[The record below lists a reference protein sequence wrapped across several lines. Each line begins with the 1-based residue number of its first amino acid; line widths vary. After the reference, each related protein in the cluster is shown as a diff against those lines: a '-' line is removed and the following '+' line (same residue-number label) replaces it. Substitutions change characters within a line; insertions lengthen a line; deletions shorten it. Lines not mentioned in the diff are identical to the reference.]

1 VIPSRLRPELSDLAL
16 VPVRL
21 EEIPGQERPMATPR
35 PSVTKRQR
43 EQVKREKQRIKAE
56 KRAQR
61 KQGGQPEE
69 SEFEYQ
75 NHDEM
80 VNR

>member
-1 VIPSRLRPELSDLAL
+1 MIPSRLRPELYDLAL

-21 EEIPGQERPMATPR
+21 EEISGQERPMATPR

>member
-1 VIPSRLRPELSDLAL
+1 
-16 VPVRL
+16 
-21 EEIPGQERPMATPR
+21 MATPR

-61 KQGGQPEE
+61 KQGTGEPEE

>member
-1 VIPSRLRPELSDLAL
+1 
-16 VPVRL
+16 
-21 EEIPGQERPMATPR
+21 MATPR

>member
-1 VIPSRLRPELSDLAL
+1 MS
-16 VPVRL
+16 
-21 EEIPGQERPMATPR
+21 GQEALLATPR

-43 EQVKREKQRIKAE
+43 EQVKRERQLKKAE

-61 KQGGQPEE
+61 KLNGPSDE

-75 NHDEM
+75 HEQ
-80 VNR
+80 VS